1 MRPIAEQGSPAS
13 AGTQAIARAAALL
26 REIAAHAGAGA
37 RVVDLAHALA
47 LERPTVHRILRR
59 LVEERLVVQE
69 PSGRHYRLGPLVYEL
84 GLLADPPASLHSAC
98 GPALQ
103 TIADESGDTA
113 FAFVLSAFDT
123 VCLDRREGGY
133 PVKALLLN
141 VGGRRPIGTGAGSL
155 AMLATLPPGESAR
168 LLEANA
174 RRLAAIDEQPLAE
187 LAALVE
193 RGRTDGH
200 VAKHPPG
207 MPEILSLAV
216 PVTDAYGQPVM
227 ALSVS
232 ALAHRIERRR
242 DALLGL
248 LRVQAREVARRL
260 QDARAGAGTSVAAG
274 SSAGR
279 SRATSRP

>member
-1 MRPIAEQGSPAS
+1 MRPIAEQGTPAS

-26 REIAAHAGAGA
+26 REIAAHSGGA

-59 LVEERLVVQE
+59 LVEERLVVQD

-84 GLLADPPASLHSAC
+84 GLLTDPPAPLHSAS

-103 TIADESGDTA
+103 AIADESGDTA

-123 VCLDRREGGY
+123 VCLDRREGSY
-133 PVKALLLN
+133 PVKALLLS
-141 VGGRRPIGTGAGSL
+141 VGGRRPIGTGPASL
-155 AMLATLPPGESAR
+155 AMLAMLPPQESAR

-174 RRLAAIDEQPLAE
+174 RRLAAIDEQPLPE

-193 RGRTDGH
+193 RGRADGY

-216 PVTDAYGQPVM
+216 PVTNAYGQPVM

-232 ALAHRIERRR
+232 ALAHRIERRHE
-242 DALLGL
+242 ALLAL
-248 LRVQAREVARRL
+248 LRTQAREVSRRL
-260 QDARAGAGTSVAAG
+260 RETRAVEPRETGPR
-274 SSAGR
+274 GR
-279 SRATSRP
+279 